1 MVWTPPCFGGLR
13 ERAGEALLH
22 RVAGPTAHEK
32 RARIH
37 ETPGPRWFGPDRPVR
52 LVHPDAAMYVGGLAA
67 LLLQSL
73 HPVAMAA
80 VAAHSGFESDPW
92 GRLQRTSTFLATT
105 TFGTAQDAERAVLRV
120 RRVHD
125 SVRGRTPEGV
135 PYRASD
141 PHLLAWVHAAE
152 TACFLRAHQRYG
164 RRPLDPVEADG
175 YVADMA
181 QVARRLGVVDPPENT
196 RELAARLARYR
207 PELRATAQSRAAA
220 RYLLSRPPLPWPA
233 RLPYAFLA
241 AAAVELL
248 PAWVRARLDLPY
260 ATRLLLPL
268 ARPGGHAVV
277 AAIRW
282 IMPAAPR
289 RTRAPAAGSRRHQS
303 SPSGPSG

>member
-1 MVWTPPCFGGLR
+1 MLWTPPCVGELR
-13 ERAGEALLH
+13 KRAGEALLH

-52 LVHPDAAMYVGGLAA
+52 VVHADAAMYVGGLAA

-92 GRLQRTSTFLATT
+92 GRLQRTSTFLAVT
-105 TFGTAQDAERAVLRV
+105 TFGTAQDAEQAV
-120 RRVHD
+120 RRVRHVHGA
-125 SVRGRTPEGV
+125 VRGRTPEGV

-152 TACFLRAHQRYG
+152 TACFLSAHQRYG
-164 RRPLDPVEADG
+164 RRPLPPREADG

-181 QVARRLGVVDPPENT
+181 QVGHRLGVVDPPET
-196 RELAARLARYR
+196 TAGLTARLAEYR

-220 RYLLSRPPLPWPA
+220 RYLLAHPPLPWPA

-248 PAWVRARLDLPY
+248 PASVRARLDLPY
-260 ATRLLLPL
+260 TTRLLLPL

-282 IMPAAPR
+282 IIPAAPR
-289 RTRAPAAGSRRHQS
+289 PARSAASGSPHTLRV
-303 SPSGPSG
+303 